1 MAFNPSSPVTG
12 GAQTGLTSP
21 TYTHVGDVAPDA
33 TGKQVA
39 VTALGGTQTSVRTH
53 SASDPFTGTM
63 FRPKSFKALGVP
75 NPATGYID
83 RVGKNKWKVIV
94 RKGVLPAANQP
105 ASVMLCTVEIDVPA
119 GADSYDPANVRA
131 GLSFLIG
138 LLSQQSAGIGDA
150 AVTGVL

>member
-1 MAFNPSSPVTG
+1 MSFAPDSSITG

-21 TYTHVGDVAPDA
+21 TYTNTADVAPDA
-33 TGKQVA
+33 TGKQIA
-39 VTALGGTQTSVRTH
+39 VTALGGTQTGVRSH

-63 FRPKSFKALGVP
+63 FRPKSFKALGTP

-94 RKGVLPAANQP
+94 RKGVIPAADQP
-105 ASVMLCTVEIDVPA
+105 AQTMLMTVEIDVPA
-119 GADSYDPANVRA
+119 GSDSYDAANVRA

-138 LLSQQSAGIGDA
+138 LLNEQSAGIGDSL
-150 AVTGVL
+150 VTGIL